1 MKSISFFNLNKKANV
16 TIYGI
21 MLALT
26 IIILALALAGPI
38 KESTDSA
45 RNATDGDTIG
55 MDCDNS
61 SISDFQKAACV
72 ATDINLFYFVGG
84 LLFLAG
90 VIISA
95 RIIFS

>member
-1 MKSISFFNLNKKANV
+1 MWNSKKINKSGNV

-26 IIILALALAGPI
+26 VIVLALALAGPV
-38 KESTDSA
+38 KEFTDTA
-45 RNATDGDTIG
+45 RNNTDGDTIG
-55 MDCDNS
+55 MDCSNGT
-61 SISDFQKAACV
+61 ISDFTKAACV
-72 ATDINLFYFVGG
+72 ATDLNIFYFIGG
-84 LLFLAG
+84 IIVLAG

>member
-1 MKSISFFNLNKKANV
+1 MWNSKANV

-38 KESTDSA
+38 RESTDNA
-45 RNATDGDTIG
+45 RNQTDGDTIG
-55 MDCDNS
+55 MDCGNE
-61 SISDFQKAACV
+61 SISDFTKAACV
-72 ATDINLFYFVGG
+72 ATDLNLFYFIGG
-84 LLFLAG
+84 LIFLAG

>member
-1 MKSISFFNLNKKANV
+1 MWNSKANV

-38 KESTDSA
+38 RESTDNA
-45 RNATDGDTIG
+45 RNESDGDTIG
-55 MDCDNS
+55 MDCGNE
-61 SISDFQKAACV
+61 SISDFTKAACV
-72 ATDINLFYFVGG
+72 ATDINLFYFIGG
-84 LLFLAG
+84 LIFLAG